1 MDSWEVQLN
10 PDNRTEGFCFH
21 LAGCPIAKRAKARGY
36 DQELKQ
42 QHLGRRKSPRLLLF
56 TFLSKIIALWRDATP
71 PERG

>member
-36 DQELKQ
+36 DQKLKQ
-42 QHLGRRKSPRLLLF
+42 QHLGRRKSPRMLLF
-56 TFLSKIIALWRDATP
+56 VFLSKIVAFWRDM
-71 PERG
+71 